1 FSDMSISRLSGEAP
15 MNRALAIVAVAA
27 FAAGTARAGPLDVF
41 GTFVTQEE
49 NSHIRISDCGDG
61 TPCGVIVWID
71 PASVSGDATP
81 ETATDAKGAK
91 ILGLTMLEG
100 FKQKAKGWTGGT
112 IYNPKEGKTYGS
124 KIKLLADGVLE
135 VKGCIGPICQTQHW
149 APVESTSGMAD

>member
-1 FSDMSISRLSGEAP
+1 
-15 MNRALAIVAVAA
+15 
-27 FAAGTARAGPLDVF
+27 
-41 GTFVTQEE
+41 
-49 NSHIRISDCGDG
+49 
-61 TPCGVIVWID
+61 
-71 PASVSGDATP
+71 
-81 ETATDAKGAK
+81 
-91 ILGLTMLEG
+91 MLEG

>member
-1 FSDMSISRLSGEAP
+1 MAG
-15 MNRALAIVAVAA
+15 LASAI
-27 FAAGTARAGPLDVF
+27 
-41 GTFVTQEE
+41 
-49 NSHIRISDCGDG
+49 
-61 TPCGVIVWID
+61 
-71 PASVSGDATP
+71 ASATP

>member
-1 FSDMSISRLSGEAP
+1 

-81 ETATDAKGAK
+81 KRRPMPRA
-91 ILGLTMLEG
+91 
-100 FKQKAKGWTGGT
+100 QK
-112 IYNPKEGKTYGS
+112 S
-124 KIKLLADGVLE
+124 LA
-135 VKGCIGPICQTQHW
+135 
-149 APVESTSGMAD
+149 

>member
-1 FSDMSISRLSGEAP
+1 
-15 MNRALAIVAVAA
+15 MNRVLALIAVAA
-27 FAAGTARAGPLDVF
+27 FAAGSAHAGPLDVF
-41 GTFVTQEE
+41 GTFVTQKEG
-49 NSHIRISDCGDG
+49 SHIRISDCGDG

-71 PASVSGDATP
+71 PASLSDGKTP
-81 ETATDAKGAK
+81 ETATDAKGAR

-100 FKQKAKGWTGGT
+100 FRRKANGWTGGT

-124 KIKLLADGVLE
+124 RIKLLADGVLE

>member
-1 FSDMSISRLSGEAP
+1 
-15 MNRALAIVAVAA
+15 MNRALISISVAA
-27 FAAGTARAGPLDVF
+27 LVTGGAQAGPLDVF
-41 GTFVTQEE
+41 GVFATQEE

-71 PASVSGDATP
+71 PDSVSDSATP
-81 ETATDAKGAK
+81 ETATDANGEK

-100 FKQKAKGWTGGT
+100 FKQKARGWTGGK

-124 KIKLLADGVLE
+124 RIKRLADGMLE

-149 APVESTSGMAD
+149 APVDATSGTAD